1 MKGGAIS
8 DAQRGALRVL
18 GRLLPQSAY
27 LAGGVAVAARFGHR
41 HSRDLDWFLPDQ
53 DPLALVDAAASAG
66 ARIVSRAEGTLYL
79 DVGGVPT
86 SVIRYAYPLLRPT
99 ELLDDLKV
107 QAASLDDLA
116 CMKLSAIANRGK
128 ARDFWDLSEILDRQ
142 GQSLAEVLDGY
153 RRKYRQEDIGHVIR
167 SLAYFA
173 DADAEP
179 MPEGLP
185 AEQWSEIKSEFR
197 RRVLAL

>member
-1 MKGGAIS
+1 MKGGVIS
-8 DAQRGALRVL
+8 DAQRAALRVL

-41 HSRDLDWFLPDQ
+41 RSRDLDWFLPDQ
-53 DPLALVDAAASAG
+53 DPLALVDAAAAAG

-99 ELLDDLKV
+99 ELLDDFAV
-107 QAASLDDLA
+107 RAASLDDLA

-142 GQSLAEVLDGY
+142 GQPLDYVLDGY

-185 AEQWSEIKSEFR
+185 AERWSAIKSEFR
-197 RRVLAL
+197 RRVLVL